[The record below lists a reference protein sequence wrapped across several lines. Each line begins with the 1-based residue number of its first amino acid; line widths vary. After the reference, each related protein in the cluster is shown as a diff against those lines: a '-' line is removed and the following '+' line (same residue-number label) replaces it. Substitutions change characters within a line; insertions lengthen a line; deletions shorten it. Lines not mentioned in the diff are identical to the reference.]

1 MTLERHIEE
10 LRAELRGVS
19 DPREL
24 RQIEA
29 ELKAAEAQRAD
40 RRRAADADR
49 ERGR

>member
-19 DPREL
+19 DPAEL

-29 ELKAAEAQRAD
+29 ELKAAEAERAD
-40 RRRAADADR
+40 LKGTVEAHR
-49 ERGR
+49 ERGQ